1 MDYFHSKQKFNPEK
15 GDVLISE
22 PYLPDPNF
30 ERTVVLICEHD
41 ENGTF
46 GYVLNK
52 ASNATFEEVIEQVSD
67 FDEKLFI
74 GGPVQQDTLHFIHR
88 SPDLMPEGK
97 EVGGGIYWGGDYDK
111 LLSMIDLKQINAND
125 FRFFLGYSGW
135 AAGQLQEELEAK
147 SWIVCKGI
155 SAQRVFDIDE
165 RLLWKDIL
173 ESLGGKFK
181 MFANYPADPNMN

>member
-30 ERTVVLICEHD
+30 ERTVVLVCEHD

-52 ASNATFEEVIEQVSD
+52 PSSAYFEDVIDQVSD
-67 FDEKLFI
+67 FKERLFV

-88 SPDLMPEGK
+88 APDVMPSGK
-97 EVGGGIYWGGDYDK
+97 PIGNDIYWGGNYDE
-111 LLSMIDLKQINAND
+111 LLSLIDHKQINPND

-135 AAGQLQEELEAK
+135 EAGQLEEEMEAK

-155 SAQRVFDIDE
+155 SASRVFDVDE
-165 RLLWKDIL
+165 KHLWKDVL

>member
-1 MDYFHSKQKFNPEK
+1 MDYFYSKQNFKPER

-30 ERTVVLICEHD
+30 ERTVVLVCEHD
-41 ENGTF
+41 EHGTF

-52 ASNATFEEVIEQVSD
+52 PSSALFDEVIDQVSD
-67 FDEKLFI
+67 FKEKLFI

-97 EVGGGIYWGGDYDK
+97 KVGDGIFWGGDYEK
-111 LLSMIDLKQINAND
+111 LLSLIDLKQINPKN

-135 AAGQLQEELEAK
+135 DAGQLEEELAAK
-147 SWIVCKGI
+147 SWIVYKGI

-165 RLLWKDIL
+165 ELLWKDVL

>member
-1 MDYFHSKQKFNPEK
+1 MDYFHSKQKFDPK
-15 GDVLISE
+15 RGDVLISE

-52 ASNATFEEVIEQVSD
+52 PSSALFDEVIEQVSN
-67 FDEKLFI
+67 FKEKLFI

-88 SPDLMPEGK
+88 APDLMESGNH
-97 EVGGGIYWGGDYDK
+97 VGGGIYWGGDYDK
-111 LLSMIDLKQINAND
+111 LLSLIDIGKIDPRD

-135 AAGQLQEELEAK
+135 AAGQLDEELAAK
-147 SWIVCKGI
+147 SWIVCKGLT
-155 SAQRVFDIDE
+155 ADRVFDVAED
-165 RLLWKDIL
+165 LLWKDVL

>member
-1 MDYFHSKQKFNPEK
+1 MDYFHSKQKFNPQR

-30 ERTVVLICEHD
+30 ERTVILICEHD
-41 ENGTF
+41 DNGTF

-52 ASNATFEEVIEQVSD
+52 PSSAYFEDVIEQVSD
-67 FDEKLFI
+67 FKEKLFI

-88 SPDLMPEGK
+88 SPDLMPTGK
-97 EVGGGIYWGGDYDK
+97 DVGGGIYWGGDYDE
-111 LLSMIDLKQINAND
+111 LLSLIDLKRLEPND

-135 AAGQLQEELEAK
+135 AAGQLEEELAAK

-155 SAQRVFDIDE
+155 TARRIFDVDE
-165 RLLWKDIL
+165 KLLWKDVL